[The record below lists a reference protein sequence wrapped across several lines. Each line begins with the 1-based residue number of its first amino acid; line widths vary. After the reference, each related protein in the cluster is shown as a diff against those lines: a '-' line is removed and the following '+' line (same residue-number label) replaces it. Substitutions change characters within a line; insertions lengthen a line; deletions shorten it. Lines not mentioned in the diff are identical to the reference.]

1 MHEGLSRC
9 LPSAVGAVVQGYCEP
24 SEEEVWDEVAGV
36 PLGDVWGEVVDLATE
51 NSRLREEIT
60 RLRERVEREC
70 GKVASLEEENLR
82 LLRLREME
90 SQKEGRGGLKKRCQA
105 WAWTR
110 WSGVTAAPCRRPN
123 CWIHRTLF
131 PHV

>member
-1 MHEGLSRC
+1 M
-9 LPSAVGAVVQGYCEP
+9 
-24 SEEEVWDEVAGV
+24 WDEVAGV
-36 PLGDVWGEVVDLATE
+36 PLGDDVWGDVVDLATE

-90 SQKEGRGGLKKRCQA
+90 SQEEGSGRLKRARDGQQEEERSGAKRGRGPGGL
-105 WAWTR
+105 
-110 WSGVTAAPCRRPN
+110 P
-123 CWIHRTLF
+123 
-131 PHV
+131 

>member
-1 MHEGLSRC
+1 MGRGWRGSSGRC
-9 LPSAVGAVVQGYCEP
+9 VGGR
-24 SEEEVWDEVAGV
+24 WWIW
-36 PLGDVWGEVVDLATE
+36 L
-51 NSRLREEIT
+51 RLREENA

-70 GKVASLEEENLR
+70 GKVASFEEENLR